1 MSFKFLGM
9 WVPQTGVTP
18 DWLEKLEICDES
30 IFKELGLSREKVIE
44 ICQHLHDNNILI

>member
-18 DWLEKLEICDES
+18 EWLEKLEICDES
-30 IFKELGLSREKVIE
+30 IFKKLGLSREKVIE